1 MKGQLNFYLTSLR
14 KFTQHGGLIND
25 ILVSFK
31 DFLLILYY
39 NRGQMFSPQTNV
51 SKKKKKPGTNIQS
64 LSSPSSS
71 SINKEKDHQNPVGP
85 WGLKTEPR

>member
-51 SKKKKKPGTNIQS
+51 SKKKKKPG
-64 LSSPSSS
+64 LSSQSS